1 MRPAAV
7 TDQDLAS
14 HVASLLGRK
23 KCRRCAELIGVAHAA
38 DRDFVE
44 DRLVNAEL
52 PHAVGGVIAEG
63 DGIERDV
70 VASILGAEG
79 LDQAM
84 QTRT

>member
-1 MRPAAV
+1 MRPAAI

-14 HVASLLGRK
+14 QVARVLRRK
-23 KCRRCAELIGVAHAA
+23 ECRRCAELIGAAHAP

-44 DRLVNAEL
+44 DRLRNAEL
-52 PHAVGGVIAEG
+52 PHAVGGVIGGG
-63 DGIERDV
+63 DGIERNA